1 MTYGIVLDFA
11 RQMGV
16 NRITKKEKDRLN
28 WPSSTLRY
36 LTITFIIKSQL
47 LYHDP

>member
-1 MTYGIVLDFA
+1 MTLVEELRNMTYGIVLDFA

-28 WPSSTLRY
+28 WPNSTL
-36 LTITFIIKSQL
+36 
-47 LYHDP
+47 